1 MGGGKQGVFGG
12 FEPTACRFAAPAAEI
27 ANKRSSQYAV
37 DLIDRSLAGYGV
49 CPARKP

>member
-1 MGGGKQGVFGG
+1 MGGGKQGFGG

-49 CPARKP
+49 LPGS